1 MKTLKYTSTLI
12 AVADMEKS
20 KQFYQNLM
28 LLSLQG
34 LAIVSS
40 DDMTSVAVLVKEL

>member
-20 KQFYQNLM
+20 KQFYDAVGECDGG
-28 LLSLQG
+28 G
-34 LAIVSS
+34 LESKGR
-40 DDMTSVAVLVKEL
+40 DPHRFR